1 MELFSDSGSIVENFK
16 ERINKL
22 VFDYSLNHGGFR
34 KTYKLQRDRVYYML
48 GDAYHANLSGKCL
61 MLFNSEKNVFEDL
74 GFKSKGSR
82 INVSKTQ
89 ILRNYE
95 INFETIIGVE
105 PNGLKSISTTK
116 DVKKL
121 YDMYSYKSSLYPFDD
136 FRSHCVDRWEMTI
149 PPSLERVIQSEIARV
164 ENGSLNRS
172 SELHNYIPTVE
183 ASFSEMSRGPANVE
197 LIAGRLVADGVCFGP
212 ILSKSVEDP
221 RLKNEFRSKGLIM
234 VHDYFVLIGESPGPH
249 YKKYV
254 KMNKDNTIFWD
265 PRRTDHKFKNIIS
278 YFKNENIRDVVE
290 YTADALR
297 KGLKPLVL
305 IDIRKDKPKNV
316 NTPEG
321 AIEWERM
328 VHEDNNLIIDMVNAL
343 DRRVTICAKLRPAF
357 MKVGDMRKLVRPVR
371 VLPLP
376 YLRRSTAEFNM
387 FVPSEELINGTE
399 VYDVTYD
406 DLVRM
411 SNEVFVLKNMI
422 GGLYNMYLKDKHL
435 NLGVVNHAVSLSN
448 NSSAIWSLSNS
459 NNVRVSNFNL
469 NNFMYA
475 APYSDFTTL
484 VVDRQFKGRSYSD
497 WCLNILDEINLRD
510 GVYLVPLY
518 AIVGGGQITSHDFVN
533 AIITDQE
540 QLIDFTQSEKALS
553 TQVVKLVSFILKDS
567 FTAKGLNWTEI
578 DNEIRNRRLRD
589 LSGVGFTVTKMLDG
603 KVLVNDKFVTVSG
616 HMLYILLGSILG
628 LPYGIKKYLK
638 EIELNILK
646 PGSSYERGVGGRV
659 WHGLISHYLAVDCV
673 SDVIDGYMMCTFDD
687 RNRLNTVLKH
697 VRSKL
702 LELGLKYDVYLNV
715 DERLV
720 L

>member
-34 KTYKLQRDRVYYML
+34 KTYKIQRDRVYYML
-48 GDAYHANLSGKCL
+48 GDAHHANLSGKCL
-61 MLFNSEKNVFEDL
+61 MLYNSEKDIFEGL
-74 GFKSKGSR
+74 GFKVKGSR

-105 PNGLKSISTTK
+105 PNGLKTISTAK

-121 YDMYSYKSSLYPFDD
+121 YDIYSYKSSLHPFDD
-136 FRSHCVDRWEMTI
+136 FMAHCINRWGMSI
-149 PPSLERVIQSEIARV
+149 PASLERIIKSEIIKVRSGV
-164 ENGSLNRS
+164 LNRN
-172 SELHNYIPTVE
+172 SELYNYIPTVD
-183 ASFSEMSRGPANVE
+183 ASFSEMSRGPANVI
-197 LIAGRLVADGVCFGP
+197 LTDGKLVPDGTCFGP

-234 VHDYFVLIGESPGPH
+234 VHDYFILIGESPGPH
-249 YKKYV
+249 YKKYT
-254 KMNKDNTIFWD
+254 KMTKDNTIFWD
-265 PRRTDHKFKNIIS
+265 PRRTDHKFNNVVS
-278 YFKNENIRDVVE
+278 YFKKENIRDVVE
-290 YTADALR
+290 YTTDALNR
-297 KGLKPLVL
+297 GLKPLVL
-305 IDIRKDKPKNV
+305 IDIRKDKPKNL

-328 VHEDNNLIIDMVNAL
+328 VHDDNNLIIDMVNAL
-343 DRRVTICAKLRPAF
+343 DKRVTVCAKLRPAF
-357 MKVGDMRKLVRPVR
+357 MQVGSMRKLLRPVR
-371 VLPLP
+371 ILPLP

-387 FVPSEELINGTE
+387 FVPNEALMNGNE
-399 VYDVTYD
+399 IYDVTYD

-411 SNEVFVLKNMI
+411 SSEVFVLKNII
-422 GGLYNMYLKDKHL
+422 GGLYNMYLKDMHL
-435 NLGVVNHAVSLSN
+435 NLGVVNKSVSLSDG
-448 NSSAIWSLSNS
+448 SSAIWSLSNI
-459 NNVRVSNFNL
+459 NNERISNFNF
-469 NNFMYA
+469 NNFLYA
-475 APYSDFTTL
+475 APYSDFATSS
-484 VVDRQFKGRSYSD
+484 VKRHFKGRNYSD
-497 WCLNILDEINLRD
+497 WCLNILDEVNLKD

-540 QLIDFTQSEKALS
+540 QLIDFTQSERALS

-578 DNEIRNRRLRD
+578 DNEIRNRRLSS

-603 KVLVNDKFVTVSG
+603 KVLVDGKVVTVSG

-673 SDVIDGYMMCTFDD
+673 IDVIDEYMVCTYED
-687 RNRLNTVLKH
+687 RSKLNVVLRYVK
-697 VRSKL
+697 SKL
-702 LELGLKYDVYLNV
+702 LELGSKYDVYLSV

>member
-48 GDAYHANLSGKCL
+48 GDAYQANLSGKCL
-61 MLFNSEKNVFEDL
+61 MLFNSEKDIFEGL
-74 GFKSKGSR
+74 GFKSKGSK
-82 INVSKTQ
+82 INASKTQ

-105 PNGLKSISTTK
+105 PNGLKSISNAK

-121 YDMYSYKSSLYPFDD
+121 YDIYSYKSSLNPFDD
-136 FRSHCVDRWEMTI
+136 FKSHCTDRWGMSLS
-149 PPSLERVIQSEIARV
+149 PSLERVIKSEIIRV
-164 ENGSLNRS
+164 GNGSLNRN

-183 ASFSEMSRGPANVE
+183 ASFSEMTRGPANVAM
-197 LIAGRLVADGVCFGP
+197 IDGKLMTDGICFRP
-212 ILSKSVEDP
+212 TLSKSVEDP

-249 YKKYV
+249 YKKYA
-254 KMNKDNTIFWD
+254 KMNRDNTIFWD
-265 PRRTDHKFKNIIS
+265 PRRTDHKFQNIVS

-290 YTADALR
+290 YTANALS

-305 IDIRKDKPKNV
+305 IDIRKDKPKNL

-328 VHEDNNLIIDMVNAL
+328 VHEDNNLIIDMINAL
-343 DRRVTICAKLRPAF
+343 DSRVTICAKLRPAF
-357 MKVGDMRKLVRPVR
+357 MKVGDMRKLLRPVR
-371 VLPLP
+371 ILPLP

-387 FVPSEELINGTE
+387 FVPNKELLNGTE

-411 SNEVFVLKNMI
+411 SNEVFVLKNII
-422 GGLYNMYLKDKHL
+422 GGLYNMYLKDQHL
-435 NLGVVNHAVSLSN
+435 NLGVVNHSVKLSDE
-448 NSSAIWSLSNS
+448 SSAIWSLSNS
-459 NNVRVSNFNL
+459 NNARISDFNF

-484 VVDRQFKGRSYSD
+484 IVNRQFKGRSYSD
-497 WCLNILDEINLRD
+497 WCLTILDEVNLRD
-510 GVYLVPLY
+510 DVYLVPLY

-567 FTAKGLNWTEI
+567 FTAKGSNWTEI
-578 DNEIRNRRLRD
+578 DHEIRNRRLAS

-603 KVLVNDKFVTVSG
+603 KVLVNDKVVTVSG

-673 SDVIDGYMMCTFDD
+673 SDVIDEYMVCTHDD
-687 RNRLNTVLKH
+687 RSKLSNVLKY
-697 VRSKL
+697 VKSKL
-702 LELGLKYDVYLNV
+702 LELGSKYDVYLNV

>member
-34 KTYKLQRDRVYYML
+34 KTYKIQRDRMYYML

-61 MLFNSEKNVFEDL
+61 MLFNSEKDIFEGL
-74 GFKSKGSR
+74 GFKSKGSKV
-82 INVSKTQ
+82 NVSKTQ

-95 INFETIIGVE
+95 INFESIIGVE

-116 DVKKL
+116 DVKRL
-121 YDMYSYKSSLYPFDD
+121 YDIYSYKSSLHPFDD
-136 FRSHCVDRWEMTI
+136 FKSHCVDRWGMSLS
-149 PPSLERVIQSEIARV
+149 PSLERIIRSEVIKVRN
-164 ENGSLNRS
+164 NGLNRH

-183 ASFSEMSRGPANVE
+183 DSFSEMTRGPANVA
-197 LIAGRLVADGVCFGP
+197 LIDGKLVTEGVCFGP
-212 ILSKSVEDP
+212 VLSKSIEDP

-234 VHDYFVLIGESPGPH
+234 VHNYFVLIGESPGPH
-249 YKKYV
+249 YKKYT
-254 KMNKDNTIFWD
+254 KMNKDNTVFWD
-265 PRRTDHKFKNIIS
+265 PRRTDHKFTNIVS
-278 YFKNENIRDVVE
+278 YFRNENIRDVVK
-290 YTADALR
+290 YTSDALD

-305 IDIRKDKPKNV
+305 IDIRKDKPKNL
-316 NTPEG
+316 NTNEG

-328 VHEDNNLIIDMVNAL
+328 VNEDNNLIVDMINAL
-343 DRRVTICAKLRPAF
+343 DERVTICAKLRPAF
-357 MKVGDMRKLVRPVR
+357 MKVGEMRKLSRPVR

-387 FVPSEELINGTE
+387 FVPSKELMNGTE
-399 VYDVTYD
+399 LRDVTYD
-406 DLVRM
+406 DLVEM
-411 SNEVFVLKNMI
+411 SNEVFVLKNI
-422 GGLYNMYLKDKHL
+422 VGGLYNMYLKDQHL
-435 NLGVVNHAVSLSN
+435 NLGVVNHAVNLSD

-459 NNVRVSNFNL
+459 NNMRITNFDF

-484 VVDRQFKGRSYSD
+484 VVNRQFKGRSYSD
-497 WCLNILDEINLRD
+497 WCLNILDEINLID

-533 AIITDQE
+533 AVITDQE
-540 QLIDFTQSEKALS
+540 PLIDFTQSERALS

-567 FTAKGLNWTEI
+567 FTSKGLNWTEI
-578 DNEIRNRRLRD
+578 DNEIRSNRLNS

-603 KVLVNDKFVTVSG
+603 KVLVNDKVVTVSG

-673 SDVIDGYMMCTFDD
+673 SDVIDGYMMCTYDE
-687 RNRLNTVLKH
+687 RSKLNVVLNYVK
-697 VRSKL
+697 SKL
-702 LELGLKYDVYLNV
+702 LELGLKYNVYLNV